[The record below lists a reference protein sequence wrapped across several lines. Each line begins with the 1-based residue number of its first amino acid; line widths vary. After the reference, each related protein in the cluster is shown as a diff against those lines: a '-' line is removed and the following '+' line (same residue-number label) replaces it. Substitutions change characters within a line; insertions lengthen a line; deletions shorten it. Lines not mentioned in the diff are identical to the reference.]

1 MLYYAEILMMNNLLD
16 KLLCATSY
24 MRKSRRTLKREWNT
38 SHMHATKSE
47 FQLMNGVKRDQ
58 VGTTADIAML
68 CPHRGVLWLTDTH
81 NVHTSHTQCAHQT
94 YHLTLNGSFST
105 ISTFSTLASP
115 TAQHA
120 ASEHPS
126 IPSSIS
132 RNMTSDTKCLINNG
146 GIWEAQIGLFS
157 L

>member
-1 MLYYAEILMMNNLLD
+1 MPYYAEILMMNNLVD

-24 MRKSRRTLKREWNT
+24 MWKSRRTLNVNETQAACMQQNESFNWWMAWNEIRLEQRQILQCCAHT
-38 SHMHATKSE
+38 VECCGWRTHTMCTPA
-47 FQLMNGVKRDQ
+47 
-58 VGTTADIAML
+58 
-68 CPHRGVLWLTDTH
+68 TH
-81 NVHTSHTQCAHQT
+81 NVHIRHIISHWMVH
-94 YHLTLNGSFST
+94 FST
-105 ISTFSTLASP
+105 INTFSTLASP

-132 RNMTSDTKCLINNG
+132 RNVTSDTKCLINNG